1 MNRPLRLREE
11 LTLSRRSFLISSIA
25 STAVFGFAPPA
36 MAANFL
42 PLPDPFKD
50 TGGPRFEPTI
60 WFSIDPNGVTSINI
74 AKAEMGQHIG
84 TALARILADEL
95 EADWNLVRLVSVD
108 TDPKWGPMITGG
120 STSVWSTYPIFSQ
133 AGAAGRMTLV
143 EEGAKLLGVGP
154 RDCIARQGRVVA
166 GDRAIGYG
174 EIVRRGDLSRRFSAD
189 DLKKIEIK
197 TPDKRA

>member
-36 MAANFL
+36 RAANFL

-50 TGGPRFEPTI
+50 AGGPVFEPTI

-95 EADWNLVRLVSVD
+95 EADWSQVRLV
-108 TDPKWGPMITGG
+108 
-120 STSVWSTYPIFSQ
+120 
-133 AGAAGRMTLV
+133 R
-143 EEGAKLLGVGP
+143 EGARPELG
-154 RDCIARQGRVVA
+154 GRV
-166 GDRAIGYG
+166 R
-174 EIVRRGDLSRRFSAD
+174 
-189 DLKKIEIK
+189 
-197 TPDKRA
+197 